1 MTNTNDLKALLD
13 SIPTPPAQGWKVEKI
28 SQIVEKLSAGGDKPK
43 VFSESKTQECQVPIY
58 ANAVEK
64 QGLYGY
70 TDKPTITQNALT
82 ISARGTIGYAVARYE
97 PFCPIVRLIVL
108 IPKANKANLKFL
120 EVVINNIE
128 IEQSGVNIPQLTVPQ
143 FSNLKIPLPPLEAQE
158 KIISA
163 IESVE
168 NKIAAIDSKLEILE
182 KRKAEVL
189 ANALN
194 AGNERER
201 EREQA
206 ELKEILSE
214 IESLLSQRKIL
225 QRFITKILQKAELT
239 QSIHSLIASLPTPPK
254 HGWERV
260 RLGQVSQVIAGQS
273 PQSQFYNDR
282 QEGLLFFQGKKDFG
296 EKYLQN
302 SNVWTSQITKESVK
316 NDILMS
322 VRSPVGDVNL
332 NPYEK
337 ICIGRG
343 LAAIRAENYAFL
355 FYCILHN
362 KIYL

>member
-1 MTNTNDLKALLD
+1 MSIEKYQALIKAILVKCGIVNFSEGGGSRDFIASLLDSIQELESKLDFFANSAMAKHDFATIKINESAKHNLESVVGVGDIQGGGSDFAIQAPPPCEKEKIESSRDASHSKPFSMTNTNDLKALLD

-158 KIISA
+158 KIVSA
-163 IESVE
+163 IDSVE
-168 NKIAAIDSKLEILE
+168 SQIAYIDSKLEILE
-182 KRKAEVL
+182 KRKAEIL

-201 EREQA
+201 ERENRQS
-206 ELKEILSE
+206 LKKS
-214 IESLLSQRKIL
+214 
-225 QRFITKILQKAELT
+225 
-239 QSIHSLIASLPTPPK
+239 
-254 HGWERV
+254 
-260 RLGQVSQVIAGQS
+260 
-273 PQSQFYNDR
+273 
-282 QEGLLFFQGKKDFG
+282 
-296 EKYLQN
+296 
-302 SNVWTSQITKESVK
+302 
-316 NDILMS
+316 
-322 VRSPVGDVNL
+322 
-332 NPYEK
+332 
-337 ICIGRG
+337 
-343 LAAIRAENYAFL
+343 
-355 FYCILHN
+355 
-362 KIYL
+362 